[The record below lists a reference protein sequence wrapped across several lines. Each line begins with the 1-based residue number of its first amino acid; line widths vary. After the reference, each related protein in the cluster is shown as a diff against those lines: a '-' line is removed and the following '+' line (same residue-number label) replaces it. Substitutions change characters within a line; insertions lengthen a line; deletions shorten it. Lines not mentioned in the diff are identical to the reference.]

1 MRNKINKAY
10 LVDILADK
18 YVLTKKTTSRLVED
32 LFELIAEAVENGYD
46 VNIDEFGKFTT
57 KFREGRIGI
66 HPATQ
71 ERIIIPAITYP
82 VFNPSKPL
90 KKRVRNSGSTD
101 LHKIKCSIKELS

>member
-1 MRNKINKAY
+1 MKNKINKAY
-10 LVDILADK
+10 LVDVLADK
-18 YVLTKKTTSRLVED
+18 YILTKRTTSKLIDD
-32 LFELIAEAVENGYD
+32 LFELISEALENGYD

-71 ERIIIPAITYP
+71 GKILIPAITYP

-90 KKRVRNSGSTD
+90 KKRVKESGTNKSA
-101 LHKIKCSIKELS
+101 KN